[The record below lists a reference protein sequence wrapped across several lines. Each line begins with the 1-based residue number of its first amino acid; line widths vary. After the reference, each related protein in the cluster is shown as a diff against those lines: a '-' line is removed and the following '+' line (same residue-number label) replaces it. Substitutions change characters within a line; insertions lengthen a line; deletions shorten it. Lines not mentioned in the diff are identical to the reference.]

1 MVSYGNYRLL
11 ASGEGGKLYNAGIE
25 YDRHSWGRFAGAQ
38 MDYVGEILPLVLL
51 SEATESDIYG
61 TPITKARKIV
71 PGVDI
76 APIGLRM
83 LWRDSRAIKPYLLAK
98 GGMIAFTQK
107 AISSK
112 ATYESF
118 SLQTAF
124 GLQVRMNERFDL
136 RLGLFGD
143 FHFSNGFITPVD
155 PGLDVMNAT
164 AGLVYHLGKNAPA
177 PAR

>member
-1 MVSYGNYRLL
+1 MSYGNYRVL
-11 ASGEGGKLYNAGIE
+11 ASGEDCKLYDVGIE
-25 YDRHSWGRFAGAQ
+25 YDRNSWGRFAGAR
-38 MDYVGEILPLVLL
+38 MDYVAEVLPMVLL
-51 SEATESDIYG
+51 NQPTEMNIWG
-61 TPITKARKIV
+61 QPETQARKTV

-83 LWRDSRAIKPYLLAK
+83 LWLDKRAVKPYLLAK
-98 GGMIAFTQK
+98 GGFIAFTQK

-112 ATYESF
+112 ATYENV
-118 SLQTAF
+118 SLQTAV
-124 GLQVRMNERFDL
+124 GVQVRMSERFDL

-164 AGLVYHLGKNAPA
+164 MGLVYHLGNKGPA
-177 PAR
+177 MAR